1 MDLKELLQRQ
11 MKGEIVII
19 DVRNEDEHKAQNP
32 LASINIPLSS
42 LGENPQQIIQFDK
55 DIVLVCLSGRRSE
68 IAQET
73 IRSSLG
79 LDVRVLRGGLEALL
93 Q

>member
-1 MDLKELLQRQ
+1 MDLKELLQKQ

-32 LASINIPLSS
+32 LASINIPLSL
-42 LGENPQQIIQFDK
+42 LGEDPHQVALFDK
-55 DIVLVCLSGRRSE
+55 DIVFVCLSGRRSE

-73 IRSSLG
+73 IRNSLG
-79 LDVRVLRGGLEALL
+79 LDTYVLLGGLETLL

>member
-79 LDVRVLRGGLEALL
+79 LDVRVLRGGLETLL